1 MSKSKRH
8 SQAEIAAKLV
18 EADDLE
24 RQGKLQSDIASALG
38 VSVMTL
44 HRWRKMPTPNP
55 PVSIIPNGTEEFE
68 QEVNNLSKLKEENS
82 RLRRL
87 VADILVRTR
96 ACLPYG
102 YSTLD
107 KISLQFNM
115 IAGISRARA
124 QPHFPAGA

>member
-8 SQAEIAAKLV
+8 SQAEIAAKLA

-55 PVSIIPNGTEEFE
+55 PVSIMANGTEEFE
-68 QEVNNLSKLKEENS
+68 QEVKHLSKLKEENS

-87 VADILVRTR
+87 VIDLLFERMNLLEEAATR
-96 ACLPYG
+96 SKPRE
-102 YSTLD
+102 
-107 KISLQFNM
+107 
-115 IAGISRARA
+115 RARRS
-124 QPHFPAGA
+124 